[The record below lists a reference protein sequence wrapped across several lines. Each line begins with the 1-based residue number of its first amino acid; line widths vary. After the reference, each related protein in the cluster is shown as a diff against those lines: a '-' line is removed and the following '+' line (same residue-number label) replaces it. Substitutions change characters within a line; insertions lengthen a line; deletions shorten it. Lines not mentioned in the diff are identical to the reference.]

1 MVGDTALPATRR
13 TTRKSISAMERDN
26 ATVDLGAGTTLA
38 DNRKK
43 SKSRSKSMGP
53 GGLDALKA
61 GSGNRRVSLAGPPR
75 PLPRSILKPTMPLAE
90 IPGYKP
96 RHSYAPGPPGTENQ
110 PNLLSGDDSGSSGT
124 KVALRTEEEQ
134 QAAARERE
142 DRERAALEK
151 EIKDRREA
159 RRKSLANRRVSFAA
173 EATLHTFH
181 EVEYMQDSTTSTD
194 STRRAS
200 SAAAAPESAPQ
211 GEHSDPDVSDTPS
224 TPPDQV
230 EDTVSESPEDQRHL
244 HQRNRRR
251 SSGVPSANDFDGQD
265 DNTIAST
272 VYDSDSDEGDDV
284 AEVQTEASGSD
295 SDSDSDGTMMTMEAE
310 EMTSASLASTRY
322 GDEADNT
329 ASSLD
334 GALREAARRAV
345 DQAREPDED
354 EEVISGFKGWG
365 RKARE
370 QREAAVSAQEPSSD
384 EEAPS
389 SPLKSS
395 PDKLGVDEGT
405 EMEMEMDMTNAVGG
419 IIEQIIPSSPDQA
432 GQEDMSMDVT
442 NVYGGILP
450 QLAPQSYDDGSAQDE
465 QTMQFT
471 TAIGGIQRPPSSD
484 EDAELPSD
492 EDMSM
497 ELTTVMGRVLGA
509 KNNHLRQSF
518 QSSSSPMKDP
528 ADDDGL
534 VETTMDVT
542 KGIGRILPR
551 NKEDDYVGA
560 ADDTTTTTTGME
572 LTAAVGGIAKPVSP
586 ADRTIAKK
594 LMEQEADQPEMATT
608 PNLIPMKSPPK
619 QPSVGA
625 VSENSPSLSGF
636 SGNKLRRSN
645 GLLFPTTPK
654 SPTKSASPASQ
665 RKTRSQGPASPA
677 SSRSPARSTTRTPS
691 PKRPGSPLRNQSPQ
705 AKATPSFRSPARP
718 SSSLFQRDSTTG
730 SRTPLVILTPQRP
743 KLSGVGVDRSG
754 IGSPRVTELLGRRSS
769 IGDTAATFSPVQLPQ
784 HRKAVAFEDPR
795 IMEEEIDRERRDD
808 QDRESGRSIL
818 EKEADDITSSLKEM
832 IQGLSPKKNPL
843 KGRKSLHVGSARGLL
858 GKRPSELEDDSDAEV
873 QDGVKRLKGH
883 QGSPVKNIR
892 LQQPP
897 SKAETTGSRPI
908 FPSSRVSDA
917 AENETST
924 PTTAPSPLK
933 ATTPKEQGRFKNVEN
948 DQPTATFTFHATPL
962 ADLADLQPPDD
973 DEDRIHL
980 QDFLN
985 LTSIRFMELTTTKRR
1000 HTILPS
1006 TRENSLSEDKDSPS
1020 LEKCVVAGACTV
1032 PMLELFQHSC
1042 RELKKYISEGRK
1054 IVREIETETFQ
1065 ENPPLFREYMT
1076 ASPDFKNLMDNQFK
1090 NVKTNARLLS
1100 KAMWYDWRMKLQ
1112 DGLREGLVKIAEGM
1126 NADDQLLERQQKL
1139 LSSVLPA
1146 MMKQLDVL
1154 TRECENL
1161 EAVASE
1167 LEDCDPQELEAARAD
1182 LAAVEDDIEA
1192 KNHEIAQLREQF
1204 RASEESVRQLSEQ
1217 KQRYNADIKGAE
1229 RIREE
1234 CRGWSSTEI
1243 RSLKSKVDA
1252 IEKQH
1257 GWAITGVVG
1266 TVVSMSY
1273 RHEIELV
1280 FDSTSFRP
1288 GQQNSRID
1296 LCYIAAN
1303 RDRKA
1308 VPLTAEKEFCLECI
1322 RDHLR
1327 GLPHAKTKVGS
1338 MLGLVSRTWD
1348 RANALANQVYQLNLT
1363 FPTSAA
1369 RTSDSAISISSSL
1382 LLAPLQTK
1390 VGVSL
1395 DVQSSVGVD
1404 GLEFIVSAQA
1414 AIVYG
1419 EQFNAGKMAEFLSSR
1434 IGDHVYY
1441 KLSPPDMIDEV
1452 VELLRRL
1459 MSILMAVYDVA
1470 YTLIYFVFATVIY
1483 GAGAVVL
1490 FLGWCAFCA
1499 LVHSVGEQVPI
1510 KRYID
1515 RRLRDGFLQKVKN
1528 MGYEELNM
1536 RARLINAGEDIKM
1549 RNEAN
1554 NTILKEICDAE
1565 KFIMKKVRYYETE
1578 FNTNRYQIQPVVPG
1592 MFVPPHHVPAAP
1604 SPFAVV
1610 RWWLSQSYEVHRLEC
1625 SIASFAAQL
1634 GENREK
1640 LRSLDEE
1647 HTSLKLGLSQIMA
1660 RKRQV
1665 RQKPNLPNYEQM
1677 YRNFGAAIK
1686 TMRTLRHDLPLHKS
1700 TDVAIGRQEAAPS
1713 HPEWLVPPKRLRWW
1727 EWGLLAPGHAPPQV
1741 ISLPDVG
1748 RWFAPAT
1755 APSPNQAPAAAYVVP
1770 VSVPV
1775 SSLPPLFGPPPPGP
1789 TVATAESLPPSG
1801 PSPAG
1806 PARPNTPPA
1815 APTKSLSLADRLRDP
1830 TGVRARP
1837 PSPPASP
1844 RSYRSRF

>member
-1 MVGDTALPATRR
+1 MVGDTTLPATRR

-61 GSGNRRVSLAGPPR
+61 GSGNRRVSLAGPAR

-96 RHSYAPGPPGTENQ
+96 RHSYAPGALGTENQ
-110 PNLLSGDDSGSSGT
+110 PDLLSGDDLGSSGT

-142 DRERAALEK
+142 ERERAALEK

-181 EVEYMQDSTTSTD
+181 EVEYMQDSTASTD

-200 SAAAAPESAPQ
+200 SAPAPPEATPQ
-211 GEHSDPDVSDTPS
+211 EDHPDPDVSDTPS
-224 TPPDQV
+224 TPPEQI
-230 EDTVSESPEDQRHL
+230 EETVAESPEDQRHL

-251 SSGVPSANDFDGQD
+251 SSGLPSGDNFDGQD
-265 DNTIAST
+265 DNTVASPI
-272 VYDSDSDEGDDV
+272 YDSDSDEGDDV
-284 AEVQTEASGSD
+284 AEVQTEASASD
-295 SDSDSDGTMMTMEAE
+295 SDSDSDGTMTTIEAE

-329 ASSLD
+329 TSSLD

-345 DQAREPDED
+345 NQAREPDED

-370 QREAAVSAQEPSSD
+370 QREAAVIAQEPPS
-384 EEAPS
+384 EEEIPS
-389 SPLKSS
+389 SPLKSIPEKS
-395 PDKLGVDEGT
+395 DINEGT
-405 EMEMEMDMTNAVGG
+405 EMDMDMDMTNAVGG
-419 IIEQIIPSSPDQA
+419 IIEQTIPSSPDQA

-450 QLAPQSYDDGSAQDE
+450 QLQPPTDE
-465 QTMQFT
+465 QTMDFT
-471 TAIGGIQRPPSSD
+471 TAVGGIHRPPPSD
-484 EDAELPSD
+484 DDQEIPSD

-509 KNNHLRQSF
+509 KNKQLRQSL
-518 QSSSSPMKDP
+518 QLSSSPIKDP
-528 ADDDGL
+528 FDDDGDGDGPM
-534 VETTMDVT
+534 ETTMDVT
-542 KGIGRILPR
+542 KGIGRILST
-551 NKEDDYVGA
+551 NNEDECLD
-560 ADDTTTTTTGME
+560 ADADTATSMD
-572 LTAAVGGIAKPVSP
+572 LTAAVGGIVKPVSP
-586 ADRTIAKK
+586 AERTAAKK
-594 LMEQEADQPEMATT
+594 LMEQEADQPEMTTT
-608 PNLIPMKSPPK
+608 PELTTTSSPPK
-619 QPSVGA
+619 QPSARA
-625 VSENSPSLSGF
+625 VAEDSPNLSALSG
-636 SGNKLRRSN
+636 KKVRRSN
-645 GLLFPTTPK
+645 GLLFPATPK

-665 RKTRSQGPASPA
+665 RKTRSQGPASPD
-677 SSRSPARSTTRTPS
+677 SSRSPARGSSRTPS
-691 PKRPGSPLRNQSPQ
+691 PKRLGPPLSNLSPQ
-705 AKATPSFRSPARP
+705 AKATPLSKSPARP
-718 SSSLFQRDSTTG
+718 SSSLFERDSTTG
-730 SRTPLVILTPQRP
+730 SRTPLVVLTPQRP

-769 IGDTAATFSPVQLPQ
+769 IGDTAATFSPIQLPQ

-808 QDRESGRSIL
+808 QDRESGRRIL
-818 EKEADDITSSLKEM
+818 EKEADDVTSSLKEM

-897 SKAETTGSRPI
+897 SKAETTGSRPT
-908 FPSSRVSDA
+908 FPPNRVPGDTG
-917 AENETST
+917 NNTST
-924 PTTAPSPLK
+924 PTTAPSPSR
-933 ATTPKEQGRFKNVEN
+933 ATTPKEQGRFKNIDN

-1006 TRENSLSEDKDSPS
+1006 ARKSSLSEDKDSLS

-1065 ENPPLFREYMT
+1065 ENPPLFREYIT
-1076 ASPDFKNLMDNQFK
+1076 ASPEFKNLMDNQFK

-1126 NADDQLLERQQKL
+1126 IADEQLLERQQKL

-1146 MMKQLDVL
+1146 MVKQLDTL

-1161 EAVASE
+1161 DAVASE
-1167 LEDCDPQELEAARAD
+1167 LEDCDPQELDSARGD

-1192 KNHEIAQLREQF
+1192 KSKEIAQLREQF
-1204 RASEESVRQLSEQ
+1204 RTSEERVGQLVEQ
-1217 KQRYNADIKGAE
+1217 KQRYNADIKEAE

-1243 RSLKSKVDA
+1243 SALKAKVDA

-1257 GWAITGVVG
+1257 GWAITGVAG
-1266 TVVSMSY
+1266 TSVSVSY

-1280 FDSTSFRP
+1280 FDTASFRP
-1288 GQQNSRID
+1288 GQQNSRINVW
-1296 LCYIAAN
+1296 YIAAS
-1303 RDRKA
+1303 RERKPM
-1308 VPLTAEKEFCLECI
+1308 PLTPEKEFCLERL

-1327 GLPHAKTKVGS
+1327 SLPQSKTKVCS
-1338 MLGLVSRTWD
+1338 MLGLASRGWD
-1348 RANALANQVYQLNLT
+1348 RANALANQIYQLNLA
-1363 FPTSAA
+1363 FPTSAT
-1369 RTSDSAISISSSL
+1369 RTSDSSISITSTL

-1395 DVQSSVGVD
+1395 RVQSSVGVD
-1404 GLEFIVSAQA
+1404 SLEFIVSPQA

-1419 EQFNAGKMAEFLSSR
+1419 EQFNAGKMVDFLSSR
-1434 IGDHVYY
+1434 IGQRVYCPY
-1441 KLSPPDMIDEV
+1441 EKESETWVNV
-1452 VELLRRL
+1452 VADL
-1459 MSILMAVYDVA
+1459 
-1470 YTLIYFVFATVIY
+1470 
-1483 GAGAVVL
+1483 
-1490 FLGWCAFCA
+1490 
-1499 LVHSVGEQVPI
+1499 H
-1510 KRYID
+1510 
-1515 RRLRDGFLQKVKN
+1515 
-1528 MGYEELNM
+1528 
-1536 RARLINAGEDIKM
+1536 ARLLARG
-1549 RNEAN
+1549 
-1554 NTILKEICDAE
+1554 
-1565 KFIMKKVRYYETE
+1565 KK
-1578 FNTNRYQIQPVVPG
+1578 
-1592 MFVPPHHVPAAP
+1592 
-1604 SPFAVV
+1604 
-1610 RWWLSQSYEVHRLEC
+1610 
-1625 SIASFAAQL
+1625 
-1634 GENREK
+1634 
-1640 LRSLDEE
+1640 
-1647 HTSLKLGLSQIMA
+1647 
-1660 RKRQV
+1660 
-1665 RQKPNLPNYEQM
+1665 
-1677 YRNFGAAIK
+1677 
-1686 TMRTLRHDLPLHKS
+1686 
-1700 TDVAIGRQEAAPS
+1700 
-1713 HPEWLVPPKRLRWW
+1713 
-1727 EWGLLAPGHAPPQV
+1727 
-1741 ISLPDVG
+1741 
-1748 RWFAPAT
+1748 
-1755 APSPNQAPAAAYVVP
+1755 
-1770 VSVPV
+1770 
-1775 SSLPPLFGPPPPGP
+1775 
-1789 TVATAESLPPSG
+1789 
-1801 PSPAG
+1801 
-1806 PARPNTPPA
+1806 
-1815 APTKSLSLADRLRDP
+1815 
-1830 TGVRARP
+1830 
-1837 PSPPASP
+1837 
-1844 RSYRSRF
+1844 

>member
-1 MVGDTALPATRR
+1 MVGDTTLPATRR

-96 RHSYAPGPPGTENQ
+96 RHSYAPGASGTENQ

-142 DRERAALEK
+142 ERERAALEK

-181 EVEYMQDSTTSTD
+181 EVEYMQESTTSTD

-200 SAAAAPESAPQ
+200 SAVAAPEPAQQAEQP
-211 GEHSDPDVSDTPS
+211 DPDASDTPS
-224 TPPDQV
+224 TPPEQI
-230 EDTVSESPEDQRHL
+230 EETVSESPEDQRHL

-251 SSGVPSANDFDGQD
+251 SSGLPSGNDFDDQD

-295 SDSDSDGTMMTMEAE
+295 SDSDNDGTMMTMEAE

-322 GDEADNT
+322 GDDADNT
-329 ASSLD
+329 TSSLD

-345 DQAREPDED
+345 NQSREPDED

-370 QREAAVSAQEPSSD
+370 QREAAASYQEPPSD

-395 PDKLGVDEGT
+395 PEKLSVDEGT
-405 EMEMEMDMTNAVGG
+405 EMEMDMDMTNAVGG
-419 IIEQIIPSSPDQA
+419 IIQETIPSSPDQA

-450 QLAPQSYDDGSAQDE
+450 QPQPRTYDEGSAQDE
-465 QTMQFT
+465 QTMEFT
-471 TAIGGIQRPPSSD
+471 TAVGGIQRTPLSD
-484 EDAELPSD
+484 DDQELPSD

-509 KNNHLRQSF
+509 KNKQLRQSL
-518 QSSSSPMKDP
+518 QLSSSPIKDP
-528 ADDDGL
+528 ADGDEPM
-534 VETTMDVT
+534 ETTMDVT
-542 KGIGRILPR
+542 RGIGRILSTS
-551 NKEDDYVGA
+551 NEDDDIGT
-560 ADDTTTTTTGME
+560 DGDIITSMG
-572 LTAAVGGIAKPVSP
+572 LTAVDGGNVKPVSP
-586 ADRTIAKK
+586 AERTAAKK
-594 LMEQEADQPEMATT
+594 LMEQEADQPEITTT
-608 PNLIPMKSPPK
+608 PDLISIGSPPK
-619 QPSVGA
+619 QPSVRA
-625 VSENSPSLSGF
+625 VSEDSPNLAAF

-645 GLLFPTTPK
+645 GLLFPATPK
-654 SPTKSASPASQ
+654 SPAKSASPVSQ

-677 SSRSPARSTTRTPS
+677 SSRSPARSNSRTPS
-691 PKRPGSPLRNQSPQ
+691 PKRLGLPSRNQSPQ
-705 AKATPSFRSPARP
+705 AKFTPLSKSPARP

-730 SRTPLVILTPQRP
+730 SRTPLVVLTPQRP

-769 IGDTAATFSPVQLPQ
+769 IGDSAATFSPVQLPH

-795 IMEEEIDRERRDD
+795 IMEEELDRERRDD
-808 QDRESGRSIL
+808 QDRESGRRIL
-818 EKEADDITSSLKEM
+818 EKEADDVTSSLKEM

-908 FPSSRVSDA
+908 FPSSRVSDD
-917 AENETST
+917 AENDTIT
-924 PTTAPSPLK
+924 PTTATSPFK
-933 ATTPKEQGRFKNVEN
+933 ATTPKEQGRFKNIDN

-962 ADLADLQPPDD
+962 ANLADLQPPDD

-1006 TRENSLSEDKDSPS
+1006 ARKNSLSEDKDSLS
-1020 LEKCVVAGACTV
+1020 LEKCVIAGACTV

-1065 ENPPLFREYMT
+1065 ENPPLFREYIT
-1076 ASPDFKNLMDNQFK
+1076 ASPEFKNLMDNQFK

-1126 NADDQLLERQQKL
+1126 TADEQLLEKQRKL

-1146 MMKQLDVL
+1146 MMKQLDNL

-1192 KNHEIAQLREQF
+1192 KNKEIARLREQF
-1204 RASEESVRQLSEQ
+1204 RTSEESVGQLAEQ
-1217 KQRYNADIKGAE
+1217 KQRYIADIKEAE
-1229 RIREE
+1229 KIREE
-1234 CRGWSSTEI
+1234 CRGWSSSEI
-1243 RSLKSKVDA
+1243 SALKAKVDQ

-1266 TVVSMSY
+1266 TNVSISY
-1273 RHEIELV
+1273 RRQIELV
-1280 FDSTSFRP
+1280 FDIASFRS
-1288 GQQNSRID
+1288 GQQNSSID
-1296 LCYIAAN
+1296 LWYIAAK
-1303 RDRKA
+1303 RERKSM
-1308 VPLTAEKEFCLECI
+1308 PLTPEKEFCLQRI

-1327 GLPHAKTKVGS
+1327 CLPQSKTKVSS
-1338 MLGLVSRTWD
+1338 MLSQVSRAWD
-1348 RANALANQVYQLNLT
+1348 RANALATQVYQLNLA

-1369 RTSDSAISISSSL
+1369 RASDSAIIITSSL

-1390 VGVSL
+1390 VEVSL
-1395 DVQSSVGVD
+1395 GIQSLVGVE

-1414 AIVYG
+1414 TIVYG

-1434 IGDHVYY
+1434 IGKRVYCQ
-1441 KLSPPDMIDEV
+1441 SE
-1452 VELLRRL
+1452 
-1459 MSILMAVYDVA
+1459 
-1470 YTLIYFVFATVIY
+1470 
-1483 GAGAVVL
+1483 
-1490 FLGWCAFCA
+1490 
-1499 LVHSVGEQVPI
+1499 
-1510 KRYID
+1510 
-1515 RRLRDGFLQKVKN
+1515 
-1528 MGYEELNM
+1528 
-1536 RARLINAGEDIKM
+1536 
-1549 RNEAN
+1549 
-1554 NTILKEICDAE
+1554 KEI
-1565 KFIMKKVRYYETE
+1565 ET
-1578 FNTNRYQIQPVVPG
+1578 
-1592 MFVPPHHVPAAP
+1592 
-1604 SPFAVV
+1604 
-1610 RWWLSQSYEVHRLEC
+1610 W
-1625 SIASFAAQL
+1625 
-1634 GENREK
+1634 
-1640 LRSLDEE
+1640 D
-1647 HTSLKLGLSQIMA
+1647 
-1660 RKRQV
+1660 
-1665 RQKPNLPNYEQM
+1665 
-1677 YRNFGAAIK
+1677 
-1686 TMRTLRHDLPLHKS
+1686 
-1700 TDVAIGRQEAAPS
+1700 
-1713 HPEWLVPPKRLRWW
+1713 
-1727 EWGLLAPGHAPPQV
+1727 LAP
-1741 ISLPDVG
+1741 
-1748 RWFAPAT
+1748 
-1755 APSPNQAPAAAYVVP
+1755 
-1770 VSVPV
+1770 
-1775 SSLPPLFGPPPPGP
+1775 
-1789 TVATAESLPPSG
+1789 
-1801 PSPAG
+1801 
-1806 PARPNTPPA
+1806 
-1815 APTKSLSLADRLRDP
+1815 
-1830 TGVRARP
+1830 
-1837 PSPPASP
+1837 
-1844 RSYRSRF
+1844 